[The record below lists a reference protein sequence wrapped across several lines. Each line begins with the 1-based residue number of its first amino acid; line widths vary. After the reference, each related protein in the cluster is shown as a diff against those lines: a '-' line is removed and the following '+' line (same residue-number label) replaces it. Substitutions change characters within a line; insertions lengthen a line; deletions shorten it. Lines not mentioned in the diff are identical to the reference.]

1 MGIEDIDIGISGF
14 GVGPFPNQN
23 EVGDLIRQWKLLP
36 LAKVLGFNEG
46 ALTSHVVEFLNLFS
60 DASVNDFAKRFRN
73 EFLPRWKDGLLIA
86 QSLAERPVDQG
97 DTFTDAASFD
107 VKQLPSLS
115 CTDDDN
121 RAESPIPGK
130 IPSKQTVSKTNEQT
144 DEEKAVDILSLFT
157 ALYAYL
163 ASVKKEGLDKA
174 NAHSL
179 KVHTDLFQCR
189 ADILLNLPSVF
200 AELLEKNPS
209 QFTRLLRQYP
219 DNDDECSFFQGATVF
234 IPKEH
239 KTMDLGDFVKAIRD
253 GSMAKP
259 DRYQVI
265 RKPQK
270 PKKRRNA
277 DLHDPGCY
285 LQALVLSLLVGRE
298 DFIAKGVNLSVAQ
311 DEGLAIMDGDYAEL
325 GGEQG
330 VAESSALDY
339 LRESSRGIIATHL
352 LDGESLNKTQK
363 SAETLQSLMLRFK
376 EESTKELK
384 ETQKLDKL
392 TKPLSLDTEV
402 DDEEGGTIS
411 MSECLP
417 AEHDLLEAVDQYYEA
432 VSELPEE
439 MEPIF
444 RRVWEE
450 GETPKQAALSLGYQ
464 WTSALERKAE
474 RMIKKIF
481 EEMIS

>member
-36 LAKVLGFNEG
+36 LAKMLGFNEE
-46 ALTSHVVEFLNLFS
+46 ALTSYVIEFLNLFS
-60 DASVNDFAKRFRN
+60 DTSVNDFAKRFRN
-73 EFLPRWKDGLLIA
+73 DFLPRWKDGLLLA
-86 QSLAERPVDQG
+86 PSLAERPADQG
-97 DTFTDAASFD
+97 DTPTDADSFD
-107 VKQLPSLS
+107 AKQLPSLS

-121 RAESPIPGK
+121 RAESPILGK
-130 IPSKQTVSKTNEQT
+130 IPSKQAVSMTNGQMV
-144 DEEKAVDILSLFT
+144 EEKAADILSLFT

-163 ASVKKEGLDKA
+163 ASVKKEGLDEA
-174 NAHSL
+174 NARSL
-179 KVHTDLFQCR
+179 KVHTDLFKCR
-189 ADILLNLPSVF
+189 ADILINLPSVF
-200 AELLEKNPS
+200 AELHEKNPS

-219 DNDDECSFFQGATVF
+219 DNDDEGGFFQGATVF

-259 DRYQVI
+259 DRYRVI

-285 LQALVLSLLVGRE
+285 LQSLILSLLVGRE

-311 DEGLAIMDGDYAEL
+311 DEGLAIMDGDYATL

-330 VAESSALDY
+330 IAESSALDY

-352 LDGESLNKTQK
+352 LEGESLNKTQK
-363 SAETLQSLMLRFK
+363 SAETLQSLMLKFK

-384 ETQKLDKL
+384 EAQKLDKL
-392 TKPLSLDTEV
+392 TKPLSLDTEI

-417 AEHDLLEAVDQYYEA
+417 AEHDLLEAVDRYYEA